1 MKATRDRIMAGNS
14 IASSLDK
21 KVFPRLVA
29 RMVGVGESSGRL
41 PEVLTKVADV
51 YEDQV
56 EGTILVAISLLE
68 PIIIAVFGGLILIL
82 VMAIYLPVFSSAGH
96 VR

>member
-1 MKATRDRIMAGNS
+1 MAGNS

-41 PEVLTKVADV
+41 PEVLAKVADV
-51 YEDQV
+51 YEEQV
-56 EGTILVAISLLE
+56 EGTIMVAMSLLE
-68 PIIIAVFGGLILIL
+68 PLLIAFFGGLILIL
-82 VMAIYLPVFSSAGH
+82 VLAIYLPVFSSAGGM
-96 VR
+96 R